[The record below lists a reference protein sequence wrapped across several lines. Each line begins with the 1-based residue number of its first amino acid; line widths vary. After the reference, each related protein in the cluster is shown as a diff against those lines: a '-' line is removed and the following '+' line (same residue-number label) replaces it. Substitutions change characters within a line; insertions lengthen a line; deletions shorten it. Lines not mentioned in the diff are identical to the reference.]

1 MLSVNR
7 DCPSVGRRRRDK
19 DESLSD
25 FLDEEAL
32 FKFRS
37 SNGMEKTVRLKRT
50 Y

>member
-1 MLSVNR
+1 MEVNGI
-7 DCPSVGRRRRDK
+7 PIK
-19 DESLSD
+19 DICTYILIERK
-25 FLDEEAL
+25 DEEAL